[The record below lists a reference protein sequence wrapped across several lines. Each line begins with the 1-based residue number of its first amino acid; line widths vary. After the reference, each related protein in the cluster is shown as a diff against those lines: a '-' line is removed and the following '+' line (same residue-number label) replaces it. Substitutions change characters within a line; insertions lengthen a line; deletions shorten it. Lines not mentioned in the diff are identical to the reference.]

1 MPQAVRSGRPPWSPV
16 CASIGLLLSLTFVLN
31 GAAGLHQFM
40 KGARS

>member
-1 MPQAVRSGRPPWSPV
+1 MPQAVRSGRPV